1 MNTLFSQPSIVSK
14 VLGVVTVLAT
24 LAALSGVT
32 AVAPANAQVIM
43 DGALV
48 KTADNPD
55 VYVIKI
61 EGTKIFKRL
70 ILNPQIFNSYGHL
83 RWENIQIVPQVVLN
97 SYTNSQLIIE
107 VNPDGAPVTG
117 RVFQISSSPGADMGI
132 KRWLNMTPAQFEAAG
147 FDWDA
152 IYQVNHLE
160 AAETFYPSGTPI
172 TAGNVDDGDGTP
184 GVEGNLRAEL
194 RATPAAVSVE
204 EGDND
209 VAVAG
214 FEVEAEMSDITV
226 QRVDVRF
233 EVTAG
238 DDRPWIYLDEVALRV
253 DGTVVAREQISSSDD
268 FTEVST
274 DVHELRFSGLNV
286 NLDADTVSM
295 MEVLVDGSDVIDSA
309 DLPGTIEVSIP
320 TNGIRGV
327 DGAGI
332 QQHAPTS
339 TIGRPF
345 TVEQDAGGDLNV
357 SLAATS
363 SEERIAVASTDGATD
378 DIEVLSFEVETEN
391 DAVTI
396 DDVTVDFTTSVGD
409 ETDDV
414 FTTVHLFM
422 GSTLIA
428 SENVPVNDADN
439 VVSITFDTLNRELN
453 ANQTTAFRVLVD
465 VPTIGTATFPEGATI
480 QATVGVG
487 DITGEADNGD
497 DVTSTGSATGSDVHL
512 FSVAPELDLVSTSF
526 VITPDSGGDEA
537 DATIVVDITARGG
550 DVFIAQAGDAEEIQ
564 VVGTGAAA
572 GDVTYTYTSNAP
584 TSAND
589 TYRIAESTTR
599 RVTLSAHVTNDELTG
614 GFGTVALD
622 SVIWDIVADAVLDF
636 GTVDFGLE
644 DFRTSSIFLQAAN

>member
-1 MNTLFSQPSIVSK
+1 M
-14 VLGVVTVLAT
+14 VTVLAT

-32 AVAPANAQVIM
+32 SVAPANAQVIM

-61 EGTKIFKRL
+61 EGSKIFKRL

-83 RWENIQIVPQVVLN
+83 RWENIQTVSQVVLN

-107 VNPDGAPVTG
+107 VNPDGTPVNG
-117 RVFQISSSPGADMGI
+117 RVFQISSSPGADIGT

-147 FDWDA
+147 FDWSA
-152 IYQVNHLE
+152 IYRVNHLE

-172 TAGNVDDGDGTP
+172 TAGNVNDGGTP
-184 GVEGNLRAEL
+184 GVEGNLTAQL
-194 RATPAAVSVE
+194 LATPASVSVE

-214 FEVEAEMSDITV
+214 FEVEAERSDITI
-226 QRVDVRF
+226 QRLDVRF

-238 DDRPWIYLDEVALRV
+238 DDRPWIYLDEVSLRV
-253 DGTVVAREQISSSDD
+253 DGTIVARKQISNADD
-268 FTEVST
+268 FTEVSA
-274 DVHELRFSGLNV
+274 DVHELRFSGLDVDLN
-286 NLDADTVSM
+286 ADDPSV
-295 MEVLVDGSDVIDSA
+295 VQILVDGSDVIDSA
-309 DLPGTIEVSIP
+309 DLPGTIEVTIP

-339 TIGRPF
+339 SIGRTF
-345 TVEQDAGGDLNV
+345 TVEQDTGGNLDVTLGAV
-357 SLAATS
+357 S
-363 SEERIAVASTDGATD
+363 SEERIAVANTDEVTN
-378 DIEVLSFEVETEN
+378 DIEVLAFDVETDN
-391 DAVTI
+391 DPVTI
-396 DDVTVDFTTSVGD
+396 DDVVVDFTTSVGD

-414 FTTVHLFM
+414 FTTAHLFI
-422 GSTLIA
+422 GATLIA

-439 VVSITFDTLNRELN
+439 TVSITFDSIGRELD
-453 ANQTTAFRVLVD
+453 ANETTSMRVLVD
-465 VPTIGTATFPEGATI
+465 VPEIGTATFPEGATI

-487 DITGEADNGD
+487 AITGEANNGE
-497 DVTSTGSATGSDVHL
+497 DVTSAGSAVGSDVHL

-537 DATIVVDITARGG
+537 DATIVFDITARGG
-550 DVFIAQAGDAEEIQ
+550 NAFIAQAGDAEEIG

-572 GDVTYTYTSNAP
+572 GDVTYTYTSTAP
-584 TSAND
+584 TDVNN
-589 TYRIAESTTR
+589 TYRIAEGTTR
-599 RVTLSAHVTNDELTG
+599 RVTISAHVTNDELTG

-622 SVIWDIVADAVLDF
+622 SIIWDTSPDAVLNF
-636 GTVDFGLE
+636 ATLNFGLE